1 MPRFLPVGKG
11 VKGAAGFLLAAI
23 PALGAVLTGLAITG
37 GLVGHMARDHPLAT
51 YGAFGLAVLA
61 IFAGALAAFALRDG
75 SAEERAA
82 VYTGLGLVVASLLF
96 GVYAGVQTWGDRVQ
110 PSIMLTP
117 KAGKTVAVT
126 VRGAGLRSTDHI
138 VVEVEQLLR
147 APNDA
152 GRLTWKAGQP
162 LYGASLGPD
171 GDGEIAY
178 TVDIPLPAGDY
189 DDLGARAWVGDEPKP
204 CYARGNTTGCVRVH
218 VPRPQERPQLA
229 VSWETFVR
237 APRLV
242 VRLTAKNLPQRPTRS
257 MTLRVYGIA
266 ADGGRRSLAEWSLA
280 PNADGVFDRRLA
292 VVVGHAF
299 ADVCIVASTSTREP
313 PCPAGD
319 EDGTVW
325 SRLAVPVA

>member
-61 IFAGALAAFALRDG
+61 IFAGALAAFALQDG
-75 SAEERAA
+75 STEESAA

-96 GVYAGVQTWGDRVQ
+96 GVYAGVQTWGDRAQ

-138 VVEVEQLLR
+138 VVEVEQLVR
-147 APNDA
+147 APNDS
-152 GRLTWKAGQP
+152 GRLTWTAGQP

-229 VSWETFVR
+229 VAWETFVR

-242 VRLTAKNLPQRPTRS
+242 VRLTARNLPQRPPRS

-266 ADGGRRSLAEWSLA
+266 GDGSRRSLAEWSLA
-280 PNADGVFDRRLA
+280 PNADGEFDRRLA

-299 ADVCIVASTSTREP
+299 ADVCIVASTWTREP
-313 PCPAGD
+313 TCPAGD

-325 SRLAVPVA
+325 SQLAVPVV